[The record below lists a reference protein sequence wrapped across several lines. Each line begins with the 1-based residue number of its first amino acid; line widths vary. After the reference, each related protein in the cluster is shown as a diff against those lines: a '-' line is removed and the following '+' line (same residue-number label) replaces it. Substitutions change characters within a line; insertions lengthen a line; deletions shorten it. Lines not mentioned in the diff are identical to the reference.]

1 VLLVFYRGDSWEV
14 EAEQKLLEEACFFS
28 LCYNLYA
35 FLERRLGFLH
45 FGS

>member
-1 VLLVFYRGDSWEV
+1 MLLVFYCRDSSEV
-14 EAEQKLLEEACFFS
+14 EAEQKLLEEVSLFL

-35 FLERRLGFLH
+35 VLKRRLGFLH